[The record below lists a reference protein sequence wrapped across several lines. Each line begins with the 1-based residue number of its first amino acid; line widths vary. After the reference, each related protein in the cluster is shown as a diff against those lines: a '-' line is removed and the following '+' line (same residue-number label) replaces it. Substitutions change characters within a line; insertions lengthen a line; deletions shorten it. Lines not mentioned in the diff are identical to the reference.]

1 MGGLVCPECGH
12 EKSYVADCRPF
23 AAGFRRRREYQLC
36 GHRWTTYECD
46 SAIMRR
52 RECLECGVRWNTFEC
67 MEHRDEAL
75 ERQKNELIYA
85 ITDTKAAIQ
94 KAIKSLQEIQI

>member
-1 MGGLVCPECGH
+1 MRNNDAESGIHCPNCESTFSHVINTELV
-12 EKSYVADCRPF
+12 KD
-23 AAGFRRRREYQLC
+23 
-36 GHRWTTYECD
+36 
-46 SAIMRR
+46 AIKRR